1 MSVSLIISTYNRP
14 DALFRVL
21 ESVEHQT
28 KLPDEIIVADDG
40 SDKNTKKCID
50 DFNKSSSL
58 KVIHSWQQDNGF
70 RVAESR
76 NKAIS
81 KSNCDYIILIDGD
94 VILHNKF
101 IEDHLRHSELGFF
114 IQGSRVFLDK
124 TTTRNLLKNGLY
136 SFSLFSRGLSNRKN
150 AIYLGFFAK
159 LFVKKKN
166 YIKGVKTCNL
176 GFYRK
181 DCAEINGFN
190 NDMIGW
196 GREDTEFVVRLLNRG
211 VNRKN
216 VRFNLIQFHL
226 WHQSSSRDFLSKN
239 EEILKNTLNNKLSW
253 SDNGLNKFI

>member
-21 ESVEHQT
+21 ESVELQT

-40 SDKNTKKCID
+40 SDNKTKKCID

-58 KVIHSWQQDNGF
+58 KLIHSWQQDNGF

-81 KSNCDYIILIDGD
+81 KSTCDYIILIDGD

-101 IEDHLRHSELGFF
+101 IEDHSRHSELGFF
-114 IQGSRVFLDK
+114 VQGSRALLDK
-124 TTTRNLLKNGLY
+124 IITRNILKNGLR
-136 SFSLFSRGLSNRKN
+136 SLSLFSMRVSNRKN
-150 AIYLGFFAK
+150 VIYLGFFAK

-166 YIKGVKTCNL
+166 YIKGIKTCNL
-176 GFYRK
+176 AFYRK
-181 DCAEINGFN
+181 DCFEINGFN

-196 GREDTEFVVRLLNRG
+196 GREDTEFVVRLLNSG

-216 VRFNLIQFHL
+216 VHFNLIQFHL
-226 WHQSSSRDFLSKN
+226 WHQHSSREFLIKTD
-239 EEILKNTLNNKLSW
+239 EILKNTTNNALTW